1 MLGICWGKLARRAR
15 KAGRGWLTK
24 GLVCLAEEAD
34 FLLTVVL
41 NLVTIWAGSHATR
54 LFWDSCSIMEGHLP
68 YCRGWEMALMQ
79 GDRGKVTDRKKV
91 PHTAP
96 RSPSPSLAPPLQL
109 QPHSPWPVWATL

>member
-79 GDRGKVTDRKKV
+79 GDGGRVTGKRCLTR
-91 PHTAP
+91 PQE
-96 RSPSPSLAPPLQL
+96 APP
-109 QPHSPWPVWATL
+109 PP